1 MTFIEETEKELYR
14 KQDQHRLPEKEDP
27 LNPKN
32 IDIKKIDYQAWQSE
46 AQFGLRQKTKKIIKI
61 FIALIILGSVAFYG
75 INKYLEY
82 ISFSTDKIDLVING
96 TDTLTSGA
104 QASWQVSV
112 TNRNKSALEDVE
124 LIFDFP
130 EGSYVQ
136 DSGLLGAKKSAQ
148 AKVNLYD
155 IAPNQTVQKEF
166 TARIVA
172 PENSSRSA
180 QATITFKPKGI
191 SREVKKSVKFTTT
204 IKNFPV
210 ILTIDAPN
218 ETFSNKEIFYKINYI
233 NSSQERFNNLRIK
246 VQYPDGF
253 SPNEFEPQ
261 PSQEKNIWQI
271 KTLDPYQEGQIKIK
285 GILSGNEGDR
295 KSLMVL
301 IEGLEDENFVVF
313 TKETAQTNIISSPLA
328 LEVKV
333 LGRDNPS
340 VNAGQKLRYDIGFR
354 NNLNTT
360 LQNLYLTAKLEGTMF
375 NFTTLK
381 TIGYF
386 DVNTN
391 TITWGPREIPALKN
405 LNPKDIG
412 LASFEIELKNIFP
425 ILSYNDKNFFV
436 KVSFNIGTKS
446 VPPLLGVK
454 EINQSTDV
462 ITKINTNLILQAKA
476 FYRENFSSII
486 NYGPIPPRVGQ
497 TTSFTLHWQIINV
510 SNDVEDLVV
519 SATLPTGVQWTNNY
533 YANFK
538 KDGLVFDETTKKIT
552 WNIGKVP
559 ATTGLANGLP
569 VYEAVFQVAITPGPH
584 QLNQTVPLLDESIA
598 TAKDSYTGS
607 PLEVSA
613 ERKSTGSLDD
623 LTLKSGDRMVQP

>member
-14 KQDQHRLPEKEDP
+14 KQGQHRLPEKEDP

-180 QATITFKPKGI
+180 QATITFKPKSI
-191 SREVKKSVKFTTT
+191 SKEVKKSVKFTTT

-246 VQYPDGF
+246 VQYPNGF

-271 KTLDPYQEGQIKIK
+271 KALDPYQEGQIKIK

-313 TKETAQTNIISSPLA
+313 TKETAQTNIISAPLA

-386 DVNTN
+386 DVNTS

-436 KVSFNIGTKS
+436 KVSFNISTKS

-497 TTSFTLHWQIINV
+497 TTSFTLHWRIINV

-552 WNIGKVP
+552 WNVGKVP

-598 TAKDSYTGS
+598 IAKDSYTGS

>member
-14 KQDQHRLPEKEDP
+14 KQGQHRLPEKEDP
-27 LNPKN
+27 FNPKN

-82 ISFSTDKIDLVING
+82 ISFSIDKIDLVING

-191 SREVKKSVKFTTT
+191 SKEVKKSVKFTTT

-253 SPNEFEPQ
+253 SPNEYDPQ

-271 KTLDPYQEGQIKIK
+271 KALDPYQEGQIKIK

-375 NFTTLK
+375 KFTTLK

-405 LNPKDIG
+405 LNPKDTG

-552 WNIGKVP
+552 WNVGKVP